1 MRRSLV
7 AFFLALLVLPAPA
20 TPEEPA
26 APRSDDDDVLL
37 IVAFSGGGI
46 RAAAFGYG
54 VSQAM
59 REAAVGDRAFIDRI
73 DRVTGASGGS
83 FIAAQLAIDDS
94 AEGLESFRQKVLM
107 TNLETELVKSAAEDS
122 LKLVR
127 TDYNRSDSAA
137 AYWGSLFGE
146 RTLADLEG
154 RRPELWI
161 QATDLISGR
170 PLAFR
175 PAPLAELGLT
185 SEQVSVGQA
194 IAASAAIPGAFPPL
208 NLQIA
213 SEDGPTSIPLADGGI
228 ADNLALEAL
237 FLGGVPEHVRA
248 VIVIV
253 VNSRRA
259 LPLPWRLESSS
270 LISGGYTFPLQQR
283 RIDDLMLERA
293 RQHFRLLE
301 LESRLEGRELETELM
316 VLSFEGSARKQNL
329 DQIGTRFSL
338 DEEEILLLSQ
348 EGREQALAALP
359 ELSRYWERQD
369 QDQAAD

>member
-1 MRRSLV
+1 MRRSAV
-7 AFFLALLVLPAPA
+7 VWVFSLLLLPTLA
-20 TPEEPA
+20 TPEELD
-26 APRSDDDDVLL
+26 APRTGDDDTLL
-37 IVAFSGGGI
+37 IVAFSGGGM

-59 REAAVGDRAFIDRI
+59 REAALGDRPFLDRI
-73 DRVTGASGGS
+73 DRVAGVSGGS
-83 FIAAQLAIDDS
+83 FIATQLAVDDS
-94 AEGLESFRQKVLM
+94 AEGLESFREKVLM

-137 AYWGSLFGE
+137 AYYGDLFGDK
-146 RTLADLEG
+146 TLADLEG
-154 RRPELWI
+154 RPLELWI

-175 PAPLAELGLT
+175 PAPLGELGLT
-185 SEQVSVGQA
+185 SGQVSVGQA

-208 NLQIA
+208 NLPIP
-213 SEDGPTSIPLADGGI
+213 SKDGSSSIPLADGGI

-237 FLGGVPEHVRA
+237 FRGGVPEHARA

-270 LISGGYTFPLQQR
+270 LISGGYTVPLQQR
-283 RIDDLMLERA
+283 RIDDLMLERT
-293 RQHFRLLE
+293 REHLRYLE
-301 LESRLEGRELETELM
+301 LESRLEGREFETELI

-338 DEEEILLLSQ
+338 DEEEVLLLAD
-348 EGREQALAALP
+348 EGRKQMLEALP
-359 ELSRYWERQD
+359 GLSRYWEHPD
-369 QDQAAD
+369 EAAN